1 METAAMN
8 FRNFSLVTLVFLWA
22 DMKYGDEK
30 SGHVLANL
38 RAIKSVFESLGVPA
52 SRMSVT
58 HSNGQQFMSAL
69 RDMETLGALLDDYGF
84 ESDYAFQAL
93 SDVIPVVCPSAA
105 FPLLRRLAANEATID
120 DIIRCI
126 EWHVPMWVKDPQVP
140 NLN

>member
-38 RAIKSVFESLGVPA
+38 RSIKSVFESYGVPA

-58 HSNGQQFMSAL
+58 YSNRQMLMSAL
-69 RDMETLGALLDDYGF
+69 RDMETLGALLDEYGL

-93 SDVIPVVCPSAA
+93 SDSIPVVCPGDA
-105 FPLLRRLAANEATID
+105 FPLLRRLAANEVTID
-120 DIIRCI
+120 DIIRSV
-126 EWHVPMWVKDPQVP
+126 EWHVPMWIEPPKPAT
-140 NLN
+140 N

>member
-30 SGHVLANL
+30 SGYDLANL
-38 RAIKSVFESLGVPA
+38 RAIKSVFESFGVPA

-58 HSNGQQFMSAL
+58 HSNGQQLMSAL

-93 SDVIPVVCPSAA
+93 SDVIPVVCPGTA
-105 FPLLRRLAANEATID
+105 FPLLRRLAANEVTID
-120 DIIRCI
+120 GIIRSI
-126 EWHVPMWVKDPQVP
+126 EWCVPMRVETRKSPT
-140 NLN
+140 